1 MVTGA
6 ELVLTQRLWVPATD
20 DTEAQSGSAQPKV
33 TEHVSG
39 RAKAWV
45 QIKDHMIEKILTIG
59 SVMEMKFVHL
69 IINVQESLN
78 THAV

>member
-39 RAKAWV
+39 RAKA
-45 QIKDHMIEKILTIG
+45 
-59 SVMEMKFVHL
+59 
-69 IINVQESLN
+69 
-78 THAV
+78 